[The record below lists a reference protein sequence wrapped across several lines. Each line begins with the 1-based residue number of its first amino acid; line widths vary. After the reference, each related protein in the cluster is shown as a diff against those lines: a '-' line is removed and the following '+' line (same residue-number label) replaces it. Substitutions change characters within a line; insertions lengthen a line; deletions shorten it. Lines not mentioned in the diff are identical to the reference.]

1 MAAQSLCGSC
11 QLSQHVAA
19 KSACGSWQLS
29 QRVSAQSAC
38 VSCQLS
44 QRVSAVSSVTVWQ
57 LSHRVAAQSPCG
69 SSVTV
74 WQLSH
79 RVAAQS
85 PCGRPPQ
92 ASCGSLEIALDP
104 RRMLLLPCRIWDKS
118 NRVEGLLVLE
128 AHSCVFALI
137 CYGSSVF
144 GFIFPN
150 S

>member
-44 QRVSAVSSVTVWQ
+44 QRVSAV
-57 LSHRVAAQSPCG
+57 